1 MMLENH
7 KGITLLCSL
16 KKSSASFIFLVPCST
31 ISMTM
36 LDPFIKIVEMLSSSE
51 LKKYYYMH
59 EAKMRIDTRTN

>member
-1 MMLENH
+1 M
-7 KGITLLCSL
+7 
-16 KKSSASFIFLVPCST
+16 PCST